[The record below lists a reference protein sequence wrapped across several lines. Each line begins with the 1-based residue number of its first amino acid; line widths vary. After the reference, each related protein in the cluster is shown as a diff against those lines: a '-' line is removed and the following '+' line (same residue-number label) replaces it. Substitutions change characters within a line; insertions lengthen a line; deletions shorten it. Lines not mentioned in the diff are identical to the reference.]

1 MADINLKNP
10 KLRKFIRG
18 ALNIEKFGEPFAT
31 LLEEVF
37 VRESYVLD
45 LTPEEL
51 LEDINNFKN
60 SIYYISWGDCKGMQ
74 NVMGVTYSVEHR
86 IEFKTSYW
94 QWIMD
99 TYSPNMYCTKFFE
112 TYAHETLHGMQNV
125 TDERGRIYN
134 RAEGWSSQLNNRKH
148 AIYEIC
154 TQGTAAKMANDRFFY
169 QFNTNEILT
178 GDGYSD
184 EIFAI
189 PLIASTFGV
198 TEQEVLKY
206 GMREREKLVQVLNK
220 NIGNLD
226 KTRELIDKIESQL
239 EYLHS
244 MHYPDSNQKEFQ
256 NMSDEE
262 KKKRGS
268 KVIINLVDIC
278 QEALAN
284 RIINTSLDFDRN
296 VAIKYKYD
304 QKKIEDT
311 LRHEIEIFGYNFKD
325 DYIALRRRFDFSA
338 NAVYIKRAIEVFNEI
353 GKDKTGRYTRMAPDL
368 IAAVK
373 RNDFEYCMRA
383 GIIQDDSLTY
393 SLVDNAH
400 EFKQKVIHEDYNG
413 LRRWDNRVIFNA
425 IYPGL
430 NIPFVESKKSNLN
443 NWKSLYTPQGM
454 LKMQDLAFTLSNN
467 KDKYGID
474 SKECLLSFIDTNESE
489 MESFYNKFTRQ
500 NGARDVFKRSF
511 RTLEDKEFLA
521 RLIAENYIDRSFG
534 LNGAYKQVTTDE
546 EWQLQNLFQPTIL
559 KYGREQLVYAI
570 EKIIINDEYD
580 GVSSEQ
586 SRLNLC
592 MLGRKR
598 IFDTISQPMLDKLL
612 NQRKIIP
619 EKNRALRNSIY
630 QTNKKYPNSIQ
641 ERLIRLVS
649 EYKTTG
655 KINANLFTGNGR
667 AEFKRYFSGD
677 SDRDMEDLLG
687 LFLDSYADLSYAN
700 FPNALTEIIK
710 QKGKDYFRENMIRS
724 ILHDDY
730 SGFTSENEIYAIR
743 NMTPDNILYTIS
755 GEYIEKSLRIGWV
768 EESQANYQYS
778 IQPAEIKTIAE
789 KRRFGIFSKITDGL
803 ISNKEK
809 DSRRQNELIFEN

>member
-18 ALNIEKFGEPFAT
+18 TLNIEKFGEPFAT

-37 VRESYVLD
+37 VREAYVLD

-60 SIYYISWGDCKGMQ
+60 SIYYISWGECRGMQ
-74 NVMGVTYSVEHR
+74 NVMGVTYPSEHR

-94 QWIMD
+94 QEIMNR
-99 TYSPNMYCTKFFE
+99 YSPNMYCTKFFE
-112 TYAHETLHGMQNV
+112 TFAHETLHGMQNV
-125 TDERGRIYN
+125 TDERGIIYN
-134 RAEGWSSQLNNRKH
+134 RAGGWNIQLNNRSH

-154 TQGTAAKMANDRFFY
+154 TQGTAAKMSNDRFLS
-169 QFNTNEILT
+169 QFNNNEILT
-178 GDGYSD
+178 GDGYSN

-244 MHYPDSNQKEFQ
+244 MHYPDDNQKEFKD
-256 NMSDEE
+256 MSDSE

-278 QEALAN
+278 QEALVN
-284 RIINTSLDFDRN
+284 RIINTSLDFNRDI
-296 VAIKYKYD
+296 AIKYKYD

-325 DYIALRRRFDFSA
+325 DYITLRSRFEFSA
-338 NAVYIKRAIEVFNEI
+338 NAMYIKRAIEVFNEI
-353 GKDKTGRYTRMAPDL
+353 GKDKTGKYTRLIPDL

-393 SLVDNAH
+393 SLVDNAY
-400 EFKQKVIHEDYNG
+400 EFKQKVIHDDYNS
-413 LRRWDNRVIFNA
+413 LRRWDNNAIFNA

-430 NIPFVESKKSNLN
+430 NVPFVDSKKSNLD
-443 NWKSLYTPQGM
+443 NWKNLYTPQGM
-454 LKMQDLAFTLSNN
+454 QKMQDLGLALSSH
-467 KDKYGID
+467 KDKYGSD
-474 SKECLLSFIDTNESE
+474 SKEYLLSFIDTKESE
-489 MESFYNKFTRQ
+489 MESFYNNFTRQ
-500 NGARDVFKRSF
+500 NGARDAFKRSF
-511 RTLEDKEFLA
+511 STAEDKEFLA
-521 RLIAENYIDRSFG
+521 RLIAENYIDRSFYP
-534 LNGAYKQVTTDE
+534 NGACRQVATDE
-546 EWQLQNLFQPTIL
+546 EQQIQRLLMPTII
-559 KYGREQLVYAI
+559 KYGREQLIYAI

-580 GVSSEQ
+580 SISSEQ
-586 SRLNLC
+586 SRFNLC

-598 IFDTISQPMLDKLL
+598 IFDTVSQPMLDKLL

-641 ERLIRLVS
+641 ERLVRLVS

-655 KINANLFTGNGR
+655 KINANLFTGSGR
-667 AEFKRYFSGD
+667 TEFKRYFGSN

-687 LFLDSYADLSYAN
+687 LLLDSYADLPYTNYSN
-700 FPNALTEIIK
+700 TLTEIIK
-710 QKGKDYFRENMIRS
+710 QKGKDYFRENMIKS
-724 ILHDDY
+724 ILYSDY
-730 SGFTSENEIYAIR
+730 TGFTSADEIYAIK
-743 NMTPDNILYTIS
+743 NMTPENILNTIS
-755 GEYIEKSLRIGWV
+755 REYIEKSIRIGWI
-768 EESQANYQYS
+768 EENEAIYRYNV
-778 IQPAEIKTIAE
+778 QPAEIKTIAE
-789 KRRFGIFSKITDGL
+789 KRRFGIFSRITDGL
-803 ISNKEK
+803 IGNKEK
-809 DSRRQNELIFEN
+809 AYKQQDELTFNN